1 MNPFTY
7 MIDLLDEHDYMG
19 PVGAFIGVVIAI
31 GVAYI
36 TRQTQRVALHF
47 GRVYAKIYLYN

>member
-19 PVGAFIGVVIAI
+19 PVGAFIGVAIAI
-31 GVAYI
+31 VVAVV
-36 TRQTQRVALHF
+36 TR
-47 GRVYAKIYLYN
+47 